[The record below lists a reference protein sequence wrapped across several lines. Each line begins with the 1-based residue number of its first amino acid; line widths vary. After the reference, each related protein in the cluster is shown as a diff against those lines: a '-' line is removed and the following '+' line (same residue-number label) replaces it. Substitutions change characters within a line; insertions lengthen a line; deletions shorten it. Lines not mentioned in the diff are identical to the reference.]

1 MFQPLN
7 IHQGFHTLGS
17 GFSAPI
23 LPSPLNNPH
32 WISANTALGAQL
44 GLAPQWHE
52 NPHWLDLLS
61 GQRIPDYMSPIAT
74 VYSGHQ
80 FGFYNPQLGDGRA
93 LLLGEIEDASG
104 THWEMQLKGS
114 GPTPFS
120 RRADGRAVLRSSI
133 REYLCSE
140 NLFGLGIPTTRAL
153 GLIGSPDPV
162 YRETT
167 ETAAVVMRMSH
178 SFVRFGHLEFFY
190 HTRNQAAL
198 NTLLDFVVGRYYPQ
212 AAETDNPILG
222 FFNELVE
229 RTAKMVAHWQAQ
241 GWCHGVMNT
250 DNFSIIGDT
259 IDYGPFGF
267 LDNFDPAFIC
277 NHSDTE
283 GRYAY
288 DQQPG
293 ICHWNLAQVG
303 QTLTSFV
310 AVPELQSAL
319 DRFKPLFEQHYNQL
333 MCHKLGLPEGDDD
346 TNDALIRGWLDLL
359 HRNEWDYH
367 WTFRRLSE
375 LSVDTPPLILQAI
388 IKDKGNNRAAFEQW
402 WLDYAKHCINK
413 GPKRQKRMLAA
424 NPWIVLRNWV
434 AQEAIEAAEHDDF
447 SLVNSLLIALQNP
460 FEVHPELQKYHDR
473 PPESRTAMVL
483 SCSS

>member
-1 MFQPLN
+1 MFQPLK
-7 IHQGFHTLGS
+7 IHQGFHTLGP
-17 GFSAPI
+17 GFSATT
-23 LPSPLNNPH
+23 LPTPLNNPH
-32 WISANTALGAQL
+32 WISANAALGAQL
-44 GLAPQWHE
+44 GLAHQWHD
-52 NPHWLDLLS
+52 NPLWLDLLS
-61 GQRIPDYMSPIAT
+61 GNQIPEFISPIAT
-74 VYSGHQ
+74 LYSGHQ

-93 LLLGEIEDASG
+93 LLLGEIEDTSG

-120 RRADGRAVLRSSI
+120 RRADGRAVLRSSV

-140 NLFGLGIPTTRAL
+140 NLYGLGIPTTRAL
-153 GLIGSPDPV
+153 GLVGSPDPV

-167 ETAAVVMRMSH
+167 ETAAVVMRLGH
-178 SFVRFGHLEFFY
+178 SFVRFGHLEFYY
-190 HTRNQAAL
+190 HTRNQEAL
-198 NTLLDFVVGRYYPQ
+198 STLLDFVVSRYYPQ
-212 AAETDNPILG
+212 AAKADNPILE
-222 FFNELVE
+222 FFKELVD

-288 DQQPG
+288 NRQPG
-293 ICHWNLAQVG
+293 IAQWNLAQVG

-310 AVPELQSAL
+310 SVPELQGAL
-319 DRFKPLFEQHYNQL
+319 DQFKSHFEDHYNQL
-333 MCHKLGLPEGDDD
+333 MCNKLGLPKGDDA
-346 TNDALIRGWLDLL
+346 TNEALIRGWLDLL
-359 HRNEWDYH
+359 ERNEWDYH

-375 LSVDTPPLILQAI
+375 LKLETPPHILQAM
-388 IKDKGNNRAAFEQW
+388 IKDTGNNRAAFDQW
-402 WLDYAKHCINK
+402 WGDYVKHCACE
-413 GPKRQKRMLAA
+413 GQVRHTTMLAA

-434 AQEAIEAAEHDDF
+434 AQEAIEAADQGDF
-447 SLVNSLLIALQNP
+447 SVVNKLLNALQNP
-460 FEVHPELQKYHDR
+460 FDVHPELLKYHER
-473 PPESRTAMVL
+473 PPASQTAMVL